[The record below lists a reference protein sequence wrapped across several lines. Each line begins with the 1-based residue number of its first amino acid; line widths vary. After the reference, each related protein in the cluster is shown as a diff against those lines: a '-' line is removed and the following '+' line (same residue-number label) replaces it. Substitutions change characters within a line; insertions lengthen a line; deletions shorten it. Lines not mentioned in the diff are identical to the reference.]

1 MKKIIGLILAFILVF
16 AVAANAFAAS
26 KPKITKQ
33 PQTQTV
39 KKGGKV
45 TFEVKTSGTVK
56 SRTWYFVD
64 PVSGNK
70 YTGKQLPGA
79 VPGVKVVGKTNANK
93 ITLNKVPESMHG
105 WTVYIHINGNGYNF
119 DSEKVM
125 LLISG
130 MEPPASTPET
140 ASEQSASSSSGTE
153 KAADVTG
160 DDVPEGSEDVA
171 ESAGNDYEPETI
183 TVSSNMKILFR
194 TTDPGTPYDRLE
206 FVGSGSFKV
215 SSEDPIASWTVN
227 GMRFELPEPVKEFKV
242 TNVTSSMS
250 LTFKVA
256 RPSAAEITVDE
267 NNMCKVICKGCKF
280 TYIAGGLRSVS
291 EGEVPAGARIN
302 IIADGTEYSKNG
314 YVINGGEA
322 INPGKASFQLTVT
335 EETSVICRK

>member
-1 MKKIIGLILAFILVF
+1 MKKIIGLVLALILVF
-16 AVAANAFAAS
+16 AVTADAFAAS

-45 TFEVKTSGTVK
+45 SFEVKTSGTVK

-70 YTGKQLPGA
+70 YTGKQLPAA

-119 DSEKVM
+119 DSDKVM

-130 MEPPASTPET
+130 MEPPASTPEPV
-140 ASEQSASSSSGTE
+140 AEQSASSSGTE
-153 KAADVTG
+153 KNADVSG
-160 DDVPEGSEDVA
+160 DDVPEGSEDVS
-171 ESAGNDYEPETI
+171 ESAGNDYEPETVI
-183 TVSSNMKILFR
+183 VSSNMKILYR
-194 TTDPGTPYDRLE
+194 TTDPATAYDRLE

-227 GMRFELPEPVKEFKV
+227 GMRFELPEPVREFKV

-256 RPSAAEITVDE
+256 RASAAEIVVDE
-267 NNMCKVICKGCKF
+267 NNMCKVTCKGCKF
-280 TYIAGGLRSVS
+280 SYIAGGLRSVS

-302 IIADGTEYSKNG
+302 IIADGAEYSRNG

-322 INPGKASFQLTVT
+322 INAGKASFQFTVT
-335 EETSVICRK
+335 EEISIICRK